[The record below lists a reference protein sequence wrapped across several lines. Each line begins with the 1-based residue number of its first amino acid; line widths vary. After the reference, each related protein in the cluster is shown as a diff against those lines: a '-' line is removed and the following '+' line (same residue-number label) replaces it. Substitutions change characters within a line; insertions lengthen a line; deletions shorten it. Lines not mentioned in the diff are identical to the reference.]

1 MSRYAYVP
9 AILALVTGLFFAV
22 GFVAATVDYL
32 GPSCVEG
39 GAMFPCDGA
48 LTAMKLLGALLLGCL
63 LLTVLTLPKGR
74 RNG

>member
-9 AILALVTGLFFAV
+9 AILAFLTGLFFAV

-32 GPSCVEG
+32 GPSCAEG
-39 GAMFPCDGA
+39 GVMFPCTNA
-48 LTAMKLLGALLLGCL
+48 LTAMKLLGALLLGCV

>member
-22 GFVAATVDYL
+22 GLVAATVDYL
-32 GPSCVEG
+32 GPSCAEG
-39 GAMFPCDGA
+39 GAMFPCDAA
-48 LTAMKLLGALLLGCL
+48 LTAMKLLGVLLLGCL
-63 LLTVLTLPKGR
+63 FLTVLTLPKRG